1 MDCSAH
7 TFEVLYRDDEC
18 LESTYLVRD
27 ARGRPCAIVDAEA
40 QFAGDY
46 FDDPEAHDDG
56 WFSFSIRWSR
66 SGTVAPGGL
75 RSCDLEATIAAVAAW
90 EQAASSADSPVAA
103 LVDDHRTAR
112 ERAGLAAG
120 ELSRSTRV
128 PLQESADRRAHD
140 AFRELAG
147 LEGELRSALE
157 AFSVARGLQNSRPA
171 SGPSTFMRVADE
183 AEQHICRA
191 SVVQAAVDE
200 LTLCGVVVGLPQGLL
215 ARVASK
221 LGVPPAMLRPLWP
234 SAERLEA
241 DVLIALAKQ
250 GLAAKA
256 DDDVLISAWNHVGRQ
271 TSRLADPEERWIV
284 LDELIALLTVEAFT
298 AWTGST
304 PWRNYVACTTAASS
318 SEALAETLRAEMA
331 EAEEAFATRM
341 GEFYRNMLPLIGF
354 RLCPALRDDHR
365 AFGVLLLAAMEGLGV
380 VRHSLA
386 TIVGAS
392 YGEQSDPAPI
402 ASLAVDALVAALLE
416 PDPDYDCRAA
426 VSRLTEG
433 LVLVI

>member
-1 MDCSAH
+1 MDARAH

-18 LESTYLVRD
+18 LENTYLVRD
-27 ARGRPCAIVDAEA
+27 PRGRPCAIVDAEA
-40 QFAGDY
+40 QFAGEY
-46 FDDPEAHDDG
+46 FDDPELHDDG
-56 WFSFSIRWSR
+56 WFSFTIRWSR
-66 SGTVAPGGL
+66 SGTIPPGGL
-75 RSCDLEATIAAVAAW
+75 RSSDLEATIGAVAEW
-90 EQAASSADSPVAA
+90 EWAASSADSPMAS
-103 LVDDHRTAR
+103 LVEDHRTAR
-112 ERAGLAAG
+112 ERAGLAAA
-120 ELSRSTRV
+120 ELARSTGA
-128 PLQESADRRAHD
+128 PLQESAERRVHD
-140 AFRELAG
+140 ALRELAV

-157 AFSVARGLQNSRPA
+157 SFGVARGLQNSRPT
-171 SGPSTFMRVADE
+171 SGPSTFSRVANE
-183 AEQHICRA
+183 AELHICRA
-191 SVVQAAVDE
+191 SVVDAAVDE
-200 LTLCGVVVGLPQGLL
+200 LTRCGVVVGLPQGLL
-215 ARVASK
+215 AKVASK
-221 LGVPPAMLRPLWP
+221 LGVPPAALRPLWP
-234 SAERLEA
+234 SDERLEA

-250 GLAAKA
+250 GLTAKA

-271 TSRLADPEERWIV
+271 TSRLADPDERRTV

-298 AWTGST
+298 AWTGSI

-318 SEALAETLRAEMA
+318 SEALAESLRAEMA

-354 RLCPALRDDHR
+354 RLCPALRGDHR

-392 YGEQSDPAPI
+392 YGEQSAPAPI

-416 PDPDYDCRAA
+416 PDPDYDCEAA